1 MTINE
6 IIAKVN
12 ELNEAIKGS
21 TNSQVK
27 EVYTLSTRYVASL
40 EKQIPKLNDELNR
53 LRVAKANNET
63 DITMI
68 TTITAE

>member
-6 IIAKVN
+6 IITKVN
-12 ELNEAIKGS
+12 ALCEEIKGS

-40 EKQIPKLNDELNR
+40 EKQIPKLNDELTR

-68 TTITAE
+68 NTIIAE

>member
-12 ELNEAIKGS
+12 ELNEEIKGS

-40 EKQIPKLNDELNR
+40 EKQIPKLNDELSR

>member
-12 ELNEAIKGS
+12 ELNEEIKGS

-27 EVYTLSTRYVASL
+27 EVYTLSTRYIASL
-40 EKQIPKLNDELNR
+40 EKQIPKLNDELSR

>member
-12 ELNEAIKGS
+12 ELCEEIKGS
-21 TNSQVK
+21 SNSQVK
-27 EVYTLSTRYVASL
+27 EVYTLSTRYVTSL
-40 EKQIPKLNDELNR
+40 EKQIPKLNDELTR